1 MPQTFQR
8 ELDIG
13 HPQRRIHYSG
23 IQPDGVVFI
32 WAAHC
37 AEAAHVS
44 GVQLFRL
51 PGQQSFFNLFGKTVR
66 IRRCAKCFFGQNRGR
81 LMMSVPVAIS
91 SRETR
96 HQHIRAKGAD
106 DAHHIG

>member
-1 MPQTFQR
+1 MPQAFQR

-13 HPQRRIHYSG
+13 RPQRRIHYSG
-23 IQPDGVVFI
+23 IQPDGVVVI
-32 WAAHC
+32 RAAHC

-66 IRRCAKCFFGQNRGR
+66 IRRCAKCFFGQNRRG
-81 LMMSVPVAIS
+81 LVMSMAVPLR
-91 SRETR
+91 SRKTR
-96 HQHIRAKGAD
+96 DQYVGAKGAD
-106 DAHHIG
+106 HAHHIG